1 MMVSY
6 ISIWLP
12 SEPTHPRAIRIRAAG
27 AALWHLFF
35 CFRST
40 PEADVM
46 AFASHAKSR
55 PADYYTGGCDR
66 HVGGCRREL
75 VEQAPLV
82 PQEALANRYQLPFS
96 ETDFRLGDHQELRR
110 DRLRGE
116 GDHGSAERYG
126 EPMCRDDVRLTAPS
140 GSLKGG
146 APLRGPGA
154 AAMDRVMASA
164 IAVPSALARQA

>member
-55 PADYYTGGCDR
+55 PADYYT
-66 HVGGCRREL
+66 RRL
-75 VEQAPLV
+75 RPACWW
-82 PQEALANRYQLPFS
+82 LPPGAGRAS
-96 ETDFRLGDHQELRR
+96 PARAARSTRQSLSTPVLGDCRLGDHQELRR